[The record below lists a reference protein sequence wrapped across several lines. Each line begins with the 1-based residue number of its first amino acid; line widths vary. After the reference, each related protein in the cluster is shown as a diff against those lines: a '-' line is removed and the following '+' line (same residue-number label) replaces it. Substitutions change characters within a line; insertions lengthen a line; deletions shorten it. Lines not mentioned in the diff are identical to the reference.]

1 MARDTVLLLVAAQ
14 VGPEAV
20 RRAVEGL
27 RAGGD
32 SVLLGTF
39 GPLDPSLADLPVDE
53 IHDLRAAAAEHGPA
67 FRRALRTREAV
78 DRLLLHVEADEWVAR
93 HLPAVGDVVG
103 LGRPAERA
111 AEVLQAQAS
120 ASGAAAPVP
129 SESRLGGLARKVGL
143 GVSEQERATAA
154 SAEGIALLRAG
165 KDAEAERVVRKAL
178 GRIRDLRVRA
188 DLLGD
193 VVSWS
198 LAHGHASSLAPD
210 AYAAELVM
218 ADTLH
223 AEDDHKEAAASFQE
237 AMRTAFHTVLHFE
250 GLHSPLADDPAGFT
264 APLRDSHVAAFL
276 RGEGIDRPDLRKG
289 LDELGQLGLDELD
302 QREDRRTRLLIATRK
317 NADYLRE
324 IREHFTGH
332 PAFDTR
338 FHDFIDD
345 PALEKFARSPLAI
358 TEQVLGGGRAMPAAL
373 EKGFRPHLEWADVVF
388 VEWCT
393 GLAALISRVD
403 RRRTRVV
410 VRLHSYEAFTQWP
423 HLTDFRGIDDLV
435 FVSEHLRD
443 LVVAAVP
450 GLQGPTAPRLHVIT
464 NAMDLQRFVRPKPA
478 DARFTLGVVG
488 ASKLVKDPRWAIE
501 VLRELRKHDVRYRL
515 HMIRAKFQDSGA
527 GTAKYAEALQ
537 ADLDEL
543 VPSGAVVPLKHTD
556 DVPAVLEPVGVV
568 LSSSV
573 RESFH
578 MGLVEG
584 VASGALPVVRDWPFF
599 PGAARR
605 LFPADWVVGTPAEA
619 AARILALTA
628 DERTWRET
636 TAEAA
641 QLVLERWDW
650 SVVSRDFERLLGP
663 MGRGG

>member
-1 MARDTVLLLVAAQ
+1 MARRTVLLLVVPQ
-14 VGPEAV
+14 VGPEVV
-20 RRAVEGL
+20 RRTAERL
-27 RAGGD
+27 RAED
-32 SVLLGTF
+32 ARVLLGTL

-53 IHDLRAAAAEHGPA
+53 VHDLRAAAAEHGPA
-67 FRRALRTREAV
+67 FRRALRKAEPV
-78 DRLLLHVEADEWVAR
+78 DRLRLHAEADEWVAAR
-93 HLPAVGDVVG
+93 LPAADDVDG

-111 AEVLQAQAS
+111 AELLQA
-120 ASGAAAPVP
+120 GVLRGDGVETAPADTVA
-129 SESRLGGLARKVGL
+129 ERLGSLARKVGL
-143 GVSEQERATAA
+143 GLSDEERGTVASVEAT
-154 SAEGIALLRAG
+154 ELLRAG
-165 KDAEAERVVRKAL
+165 RDAAAQQVVKKAL

-198 LAHGHASSLAPD
+198 LAHGHASSLARD
-210 AYAAELVM
+210 AYAAELMM
-218 ADTLH
+218 ADSLH
-223 AEDDHKEAAASFQE
+223 AEGDHKEAAASFQE

-264 APLRDSHVAAFL
+264 TPLRDSYAAAFL
-276 RGEGIDRPDLRKG
+276 RGEGLDRPDQRKG
-289 LDELGQLGLDELD
+289 LDELDPRLELD

-332 PAFDTR
+332 PDFDTR
-338 FHDFIDD
+338 FHDFVDD

-423 HLTDFRGIDDLV
+423 HLVDFRGIDDLV

-443 LVVAAVP
+443 LTVAAVP
-450 GLQGPTAPRLHVIT
+450 GLQGPGAPRLHVIT

-501 VLRELRKHDVRYRL
+501 VLRELRKHDERYRL
-515 HMIRAKFQDSGA
+515 HLIRAKFQDSGT
-527 GTAKYAEALQ
+527 GTAAYAEALQ

-543 VPSGAVVPLKHTD
+543 VPTGAVVPLKHTD
-556 DVPAVLEPVGVV
+556 DVPAAVEPVGVV

-605 LFPADWVVGTPAEA
+605 LFPADWVVDTPAEA

-628 DERTWRET
+628 DEAAWRRE

-641 QLVLERWDW
+641 GWVIERWDW
-650 SVVSRDFERLLGP
+650 AVVARDFESVLSR
-663 MGRGG
+663 